1 MAANRSLEA
10 PMLELAHPL
19 DAIPQRSP
27 LLEARERHGLSITQV
42 AYRTGLTES
51 EIEWLE
57 DGRLYRFSSQNQAI
71 LSGIVYATTIGVD
84 RYEARRLAG
93 LPVAGRMRVNA
104 KARLAVVGALAALLS
119 ALAVLLVAPNLRVAN
134 TRVVEAIPNANLLP
148 PWKLQVTVENG
159 NGNIVWTRSLA
170 SRIGAMG
177 YTISKVGRADR
188 FDYPS
193 TTVYYGSGGHDVG
206 LRLARQL
213 SAQAEQAPGLTKRQL
228 LVVVGPKTVA
238 NGS

>member
-1 MAANRSLEA
+1 MSADSLGV
-10 PMLELAHPL
+10 PMFEVAHPL
-19 DAIPQRSP
+19 DAVPQRSP
-27 LLEARERHGLSITQV
+27 LREVRERRGLSVAHV
-42 AYRTGLTES
+42 AYRTGLSES
-51 EIEWLE
+51 EIEWLD
-57 DGRLYRFSSQNQAI
+57 DGRLYRFPSQNQA
-71 LSGIVYATTIGVD
+71 LLAGIVYATAIGVD

-93 LPVAGRMRVNA
+93 LPVAGRLRVNA

-119 ALAVLLVAPNLRVAN
+119 ALAVLLVAPNLRV
-134 TRVVEAIPNANLLP
+134 THTKVVEAIPNASLTP
-148 PWKLQVTVENG
+148 PWKLQVRVENG
-159 NGNIVWTRSLA
+159 NGNIVWTRALA

-193 TTVYYGSGGHDVG
+193 TTVYYGTGGNEVG

-213 SAQAEQAPGLTKRQL
+213 SARAEEAPGLTKRQL

-238 NGS
+238 NGN

>member
-1 MAANRSLEA
+1 
-10 PMLELAHPL
+10 
-19 DAIPQRSP
+19 
-27 LLEARERHGLSITQV
+27 GLS
-42 AYRTGLTES
+42 ES

-71 LSGIVYATTIGVD
+71 LAGIVYATTIGVD
-84 RYEARRLAG
+84 RYEARRLA
-93 LPVAGRMRVNA
+93 
-104 KARLAVVGALAALLS
+104 VVGALAALLS
-119 ALAVLLVAPNLRVAN
+119 ALAVLLAAPNLRVTN
-134 TRVVEAIPNANLLP
+134 TKVVEPIPNANLLP

-193 TTVYYGSGGHDVG
+193 TTVYYGAAGHDVG

-213 SAQAEQAPGLTKRQL
+213 GAHAQQAPGLAKRQL

-238 NGS
+238 NASS